1 MPEEGRLQPGLLE
14 PLVEAIHERHGFDVK
29 ALDMSAFPLLVD
41 TFLLVS
47 SDNRI
52 QSRAIADN
60 VRSAAGR
67 LGMRV
72 DHVEG
77 YDEGSWI
84 LLDFSDLVVHIF
96 LPEKREY
103 YNLELLWNDAP
114 AHEFPDGRAEGE
126 DG

>member
-1 MPEEGRLQPGLLE
+1 MLSEQSLE
-14 PLVEAIHERHGFDVK
+14 TLVEAAHERLGFAVR
-29 ALDMSAFPLLVD
+29 ALDMSEFPLLVD
-41 TFLLVS
+41 TFLIVS

-60 VRSAAGR
+60 IRARAR
-67 LGMRV
+67 EEGMRV

-84 LLDFSDLVVHIF
+84 LLDFSDIVVHIF
-96 LPEKREY
+96 LSERREY

-114 AHEFPDGRAEGE
+114 SVEYRDEQTAGRETE
-126 DG
+126 